1 MARDPQTALVALHRF
16 GLGARGGASGDFSNA
31 IADPRGFVKSELS
44 RPNGVLL
51 EMPSLQSTPQLA
63 LAVFAFQD
71 EQKKERE
78 AISRIGKVH
87 PDADVDHRDAQ
98 KDHQT
103 DAEAD
108 HLP

>member
-44 RPNGVLL
+44 RPNGWLL
-51 EMPSLQSTPQLA
+51 EMPGLQSTPQLA

-71 EQKKERE
+71 EQKKARE
-78 AISRIGKVH
+78 AAAKSA
-87 PDADVDHRDAQ
+87 PQPSEAAPQPQSSAQ
-98 KDHQT
+98 PEDNRPRRG
-103 DAEAD
+103 
-108 HLP
+108 LS